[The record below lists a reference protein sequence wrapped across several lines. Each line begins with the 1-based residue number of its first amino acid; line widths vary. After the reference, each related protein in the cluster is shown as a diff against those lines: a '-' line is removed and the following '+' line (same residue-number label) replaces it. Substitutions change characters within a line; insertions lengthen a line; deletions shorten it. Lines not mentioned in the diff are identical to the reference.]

1 MKRVNFLN
9 LYHCLLQISGQDKPS
24 SNGNNPVMPK
34 LNPVPLPK
42 QPQFVHHSDMHVLH
56 TPADPMVN
64 GGTRDYGF
72 SNYYPYSANPQA
84 LPVGPVHSYGG
95 FSNGTYDCSTCIF
108 GSIVNGRYGDYVL
121 NAAGHGAPRQP
132 MLYPSY

>member
-72 SNYYPYSANPQA
+72 SNYYPYSANPQGEIISWA
-84 LPVGPVHSYGG
+84 YL
-95 FSNGTYDCSTCIF
+95 
-108 GSIVNGRYGDYVL
+108 YVL
-121 NAAGHGAPRQP
+121 LYAAY
-132 MLYPSY
+132 MSLLI